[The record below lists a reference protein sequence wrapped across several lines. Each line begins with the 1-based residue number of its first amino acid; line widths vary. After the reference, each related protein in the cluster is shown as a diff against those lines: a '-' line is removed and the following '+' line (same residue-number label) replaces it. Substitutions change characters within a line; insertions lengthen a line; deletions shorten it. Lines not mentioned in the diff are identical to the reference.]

1 MRPHQQA
8 LRFQAPLE
16 PPPPRPVP
24 GPRLPRAGEAGAG
37 AAALYV
43 VLASAA
49 VTCADVDTL
58 NAWLKRHRAPID
70 GLATDAPALW
80 AALRAIVQ
88 AHRGALAGGVRG
100 GQGGAD
106 AEG

>member
-24 GPRLPRAGEAGAG
+24 GPRMPRAGDAGAG

-43 VLASAA
+43 VLASSA
-49 VTCADVDTL
+49 VTCLDVDAL

-80 AALRAIVQ
+80 SALRTIVR
-88 AHRGALAGGVRG
+88 AHRGALAGQTG
-100 GQGGAD
+100 GDD